1 MKKYFGNTKIKK
13 VTKNE
18 LRSIIKIAANREAM
32 HCLPD
37 RDDRPFKLYQLYR
50 LVLEQLEMQKCD
62 KEISED
68 LIVFAMNDLIS
79 QKIRNNDVDLK
90 CF

>member
-50 LVLEQLEMQKCD
+50 LVLEQLDVMLRE
-62 KEISED
+62 EISED